1 MHFLALQNEGVG
13 ESFSIK
19 KFTLQDILFKNGHF
33 HHDFWAKYMKNGG
46 GSNPKIFCAFLLNS
60 VLGGNKLAKIRR
72 WEASGQNSLC
82 PINQLSLPLRKFHKL
97 FL

>member
-33 HHDFWAKYMKNGG
+33 HHDFWAKMHEKWGG
-46 GSNPKIFCAFLLNS
+46 GVQSKNILRVFVEQCF
-60 VLGGNKLAKIRR
+60 GG
-72 WEASGQNSLC
+72 
-82 PINQLSLPLRKFHKL
+82 
-97 FL
+97 